1 MDRFKVVA
9 LDDWCGGR
17 WGVWDTQDNQV
28 APFSSRPS
36 ALSGRDAMIRIPED
50 AAVNVY
56 CRFTPSMKA
65 VIRYYR
71 TGIMREK

>member
-1 MDRFKVVA
+1 MGRFKVVA
-9 LDDWCGGR
+9 MGNRYKDP

-28 APFSSRPS
+28 APFPSRPS

-50 AAVNVY
+50 AAAY
-56 CRFTPSMKA
+56 SRFTPSMKA